1 MSAVAFLGVGMG
13 LDHSALLRGVERLS
27 GREGR

>member
-1 MSAVAFLGVGMG
+1 MASARANGDGA

-27 GREGR
+27 GRAVD